1 MKITDFNEVFGEHKA
16 STALLSTFDFDP
28 LYFEHRLLWSD
39 ALQDARRIMILMDAG
54 RYKRLARA
62 DSHAR
67 YLNDRYLLVPV
78 SAKGGGVFHPKLHLL
93 AHKDGATVFCG
104 SNNLTQ
110 AGCTNNLELINA
122 VRVSSEKDDPR
133 HRLAEQALGFFET
146 CISLCN
152 GPWKRLA
159 ETWLKDLQAEMSWLG
174 DQRTGD
180 TAISLVHS
188 LSESL
193 WERFRSEVGK
203 SPLKRI
209 LVISPFYDK
218 DLALLTE
225 LRKEWPQCPVEIVAQ
240 EHTSNLPAKLLGR
253 YRTGVKLYGI
263 EVPNSRRLHAKL
275 VLFETRKETI
285 CFAGSANFT
294 SAAFKGRNVEA
305 CLVIR
310 GNGDVIA
317 SLFDEQLQRKR
328 IKPNQFESGSEE
340 EPAPDPGDKKSVV
353 LEAAV
358 LDQSG
363 RLALQ
368 YNIKEPSALEK
379 LSIAFQKYGE
389 EKPSKVQLIP
399 LDSGGARTIQ
409 MDAATCRDL
418 HGSVRCFL
426 IAQKTNGE
434 REQSDIVWLIQEHHL
449 THEPAGNGGTNNPER
464 IVQETGRGT
473 TEFLDLLAEREGYLA
488 VVEFLDHLNIKYQS
502 DLQVPRGHGGYGW
515 RANDPTLPDAAPGW
529 VHGAGR
535 ELEKA
540 IFDFV
545 DRHHKRILQKHARS
559 GNING
564 LANFLDVF
572 IECNKLLFLY
582 FRRGKVNP
590 LFAMEKILRAVG
602 IFTDGYSSLGN
613 ASHARRD
620 EDDDPVEPE
629 PEYEGYFQQML
640 KQLSGYHQL
649 VSKAAVESR
658 ALEHLCIGL
667 FMAQL
672 IRCLKDDPGKAKDF
686 HLKYHHKV
694 LQIVK
699 ALRTTPTAESLKQ
712 ALAFYPFLSEEER
725 NQWPV
730 LIREELPK

>member
-1 MKITDFNEVFGEHKA
+1 MKITDFNEAFGERKA
-16 STALLSTFDFDP
+16 TTALLSTFDFDP

-39 ALQDARRIMILMDAG
+39 ALQEARRIMILMDAG
-54 RYKRLARA
+54 CYKRMARA

-78 SAKGGGVFHPKLHLL
+78 AAKSGGVFHPKLHLL
-93 AHKDGATVFCG
+93 VHKDGATVFCG

-122 VRVSSEKDDPR
+122 VRVASGPDDPSGT
-133 HRLAEQALGFFET
+133 LAGQALGFFEG
-146 CISLCN
+146 CVSLCN

-159 ETWLKDLQAEMSWLG
+159 ETWLKDLRVETPWLAE
-174 DQRTGD
+174 QRTGD
-180 TAISLVHS
+180 AGPSLVHS

-193 WERFRSEVGK
+193 WERVRSEVGK
-203 SPLKRI
+203 LPLKRV

-225 LRKEWPQCPVEIVAQ
+225 LRKEWPRCPVEIVAQ

-253 YRTGVKLYGI
+253 FGTSVKLYGI

-275 VLFETRKETI
+275 VLFETQKETI

-294 SAAFKGRNVEA
+294 SAAFRGRNVEA

-317 SLFDEQLQRKR
+317 GLFDDQLQRKR
-328 IKPNQFESGSEE
+328 IEPELFETGSEE
-340 EPAPDPGDKKSVV
+340 EPVPDPIERKSVV

-358 LDQSG
+358 LDQEG
-363 RLALQ
+363 RLSLQ
-368 YNIKEPSALEK
+368 YHVMETAMLEK
-379 LSIAFQKYGE
+379 LSIALQKYGE
-389 EKPSKVQLIP
+389 ERPSKVLPIP
-399 LDSGGARTIQ
+399 LGSGGSKILQ
-409 MDAATCRDL
+409 MDADASKDL

-426 IAQKTNGE
+426 IAQMANGD
-434 REQSDIVWLIQEHHL
+434 REVSDIVWLIQEHRL
-449 THEPAGNGGTNNPER
+449 THEPAGNGGANNSER
-464 IVQETGRGT
+464 VVQETGRGT
-473 TEFLDLLAEREGYLA
+473 TEFLDVLAEREGYLA

-502 DLQVPRGHGGYGW
+502 DLQLHRGHGGYGW
-515 RANDPTLPDAAPGW
+515 GAHDPTLSDAAPDW

-545 DRHHKRILQKHARS
+545 DRHHKRILQKHAKT

-590 LFAMEKILRAVG
+590 HFAMEKILRAVG

-613 ASHARRD
+613 ARQAGYD
-620 EDDDPVEPE
+620 EDGEPVGTEK
-629 PEYEGYFQQML
+629 EYEGFFQQML
-640 KQLSGYHQL
+640 KELSGDHQL

-658 ALEHLCIGL
+658 SLEHLCIGL
-667 FMAQL
+667 FMAQI
-672 IRCLKDDPGKAKDF
+672 IRCPKADCGKAKDF
-686 HLKYHHKV
+686 HPKFHLKV
-694 LQIVK
+694 LQTVK
-699 ALRTTPTAESLKQ
+699 ALRITPTAESLKQ

-730 LIREELPK
+730 LIREELPS